1 MIRSKPLIEGI
12 DVMTHSDSSVPV
24 SNKLASDL
32 PAITRLKQGNI
43 AGLAALV
50 QKYQVEAVHTA
61 LLIIRDRDLAEDI
74 AQEAFLQAYRKIS
87 QFDDHRPFSPWF
99 FRIVINTALKAANR
113 QKREISLEEP
123 EDGNFLAEWLIDPG
137 RGPEALVETAELR
150 ETVWRALEQLTPD
163 QRAAV
168 VLRYFLDKNES
179 EMIQDLNRPL
189 TTIKWWLYTARQH
202 LRKQLHKVDVKDAEY
217 QEIDHE

>member
-12 DVMTHSDSSVPV
+12 DVMTHSDPSVPV

-87 QFDDHRPFSPWF
+87 QFDDRRPFSPWF

-189 TTIKWWLYTARQH
+189 TTIKWWLYAARQR

>member
-1 MIRSKPLIEGI
+1 
-12 DVMTHSDSSVPV
+12 MTHSDPSVPV

-43 AGLAALV
+43 AGLAVLV

-61 LLIIRDRDLAEDI
+61 LLIIHDRDLAEDI

-87 QFDDHRPFSPWF
+87 QFDDRRPFSPWF
-99 FRIVINTALKAANR
+99 FRIVINTALKTANR
-113 QKREISLEEP
+113 QKREISLKEP

-137 RGPEALVETAELR
+137 SGPEALAETAELR

-163 QRAAV
+163 QRAVV

-179 EMIQDLNRPL
+179 EMIHDLNRPL
-189 TTIKWWLYTARQH
+189 TTIKWWLYAARQR